1 MGLPPPFVLLCY
13 YHYTLLPLVGYTSVG
28 YTWNTTRVSH
38 CNTLVLLRQ
47 ILNRRGSEDLE
58 NCLYNIVM
66 KRASK
71 KQLSSYS
78 CSSNVAMIRMMNQ
91 DQAMKDHI
99 VDLLKLIIDDPDDQD
114 DPDEG

>member
-1 MGLPPPFVLLCY
+1 
-13 YHYTLLPLVGYTSVG
+13 
-28 YTWNTTRVSH
+28 
-38 CNTLVLLRQ
+38 
-47 ILNRRGSEDLE
+47 
-58 NCLYNIVM
+58 M